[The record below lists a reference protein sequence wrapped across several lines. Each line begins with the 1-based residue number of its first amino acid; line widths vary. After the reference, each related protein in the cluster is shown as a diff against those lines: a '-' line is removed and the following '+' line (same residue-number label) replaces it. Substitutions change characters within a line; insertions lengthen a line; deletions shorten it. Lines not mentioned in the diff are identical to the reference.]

1 MFAFRQCDA
10 YNRLQNNT
18 PLHKNTT
25 TNADVPESWKTK
37 VKANETYRPCKK
49 LLRLNF
55 RKCLNR
61 ISWRLEKLSGLI
73 KKYYGSTI
81 ICLDF
86 RKLNSI
92 TKKNVY
98 PLNRTDDALHLTFF
112 DAQ

>member
-1 MFAFRQCDA
+1 M
-10 YNRLQNNT
+10 LEQNIM
-18 PLHKNTT
+18 
-25 TNADVPESWKTK
+25 
-37 VKANETYRPCKK
+37 ET
-49 LLRLNF
+49 
-55 RKCLNR
+55 RK
-61 ISWRLEKLSGLI
+61 SFSSAPVVLI

>member
-1 MFAFRQCDA
+1 MLEQNIMETRKSFWFA
-10 YNRLQNNT
+10 
-18 PLHKNTT
+18 P
-25 TNADVPESWKTK
+25 V
-37 VKANETYRPCKK
+37 V
-49 LLRLNF
+49 
-55 RKCLNR
+55 
-61 ISWRLEKLSGLI
+61 LI

-98 PLNRTDDALHLTFF
+98 PLNRSDDALHLTFF

>member
-1 MFAFRQCDA
+1 M
-10 YNRLQNNT
+10 LEQNIMET
-18 PLHKNTT
+18 RKSFWSAP
-25 TNADVPESWKTK
+25 DV
-37 VKANETYRPCKK
+37 
-49 LLRLNF
+49 
-55 RKCLNR
+55 
-61 ISWRLEKLSGLI
+61 LI

>member
-1 MFAFRQCDA
+1 M
-10 YNRLQNNT
+10 LEQNII
-18 PLHKNTT
+18 
-25 TNADVPESWKTK
+25 
-37 VKANETYRPCKK
+37 ETR
-49 LLRLNF
+49 NSF
-55 RKCLNR
+55 W
-61 ISWRLEKLSGLI
+61 SAHVVLI

-98 PLNRTDDALHLTFF
+98 PLNRIDDALHLTFF